1 MCSIDDVI
9 VQRLRNQRTVSL
21 DGSIY
26 KCINSDKTFVH
37 EVSSKSVS
45 FTQLFGTDFI
55 DIENLFIVK
64 HNLLPVNTTIILIII
79 VLVLI
84 HN

>member
-1 MCSIDDVI
+1 M
-9 VQRLRNQRTVSL
+9 LHVSAL
-21 DGSIY
+21 FEPSSGIHFKNYCFDL
-26 KCINSDKTFVH
+26 TFN
-37 EVSSKSVS
+37 
-45 FTQLFGTDFI
+45 
-55 DIENLFIVK
+55 NLYIVK

>member
-1 MCSIDDVI
+1 MFVSKPKPYKTNLMYPWRKHWKTELNV
-9 VQRLRNQRTVSL
+9 TVNL
-21 DGSIY
+21 D
-26 KCINSDKTFVH
+26 
-37 EVSSKSVS
+37 
-45 FTQLFGTDFI
+45 
-55 DIENLFIVK
+55 NLFIVK

>member
-1 MCSIDDVI
+1 MWQRHTVTTDVWIWSI
-9 VQRLRNQRTVSL
+9 TV
-21 DGSIY
+21 
-26 KCINSDKTFVH
+26 NNFKTLIP
-37 EVSSKSVS
+37 
-45 FTQLFGTDFI
+45 T
-55 DIENLFIVK
+55 LFIVK

>member
-1 MCSIDDVI
+1 MHWGEREAYWYARKIGTSGII
-9 VQRLRNQRTVSL
+9 TL
-21 DGSIY
+21 D
-26 KCINSDKTFVH
+26 
-37 EVSSKSVS
+37 
-45 FTQLFGTDFI
+45 
-55 DIENLFIVK
+55 NLFIVK